1 MFLIFTNIEVNHLS
15 CYRSIEEESDVNTIM
30 TLMVSVACGKESC
43 LISEGDWSPVFG
55 KHT

>member
-1 MFLIFTNIEVNHLS
+1 MFFISSKIEVNHLP
-15 CYRSIEEESDVNTIM
+15 CYRSIEEERDVNTIM

-43 LISEGDWSPVFG
+43 LISEGDWCPVFG